1 MLFPAAMQG
10 SLMLQHCSFQFSIG
24 RLPLCLLSPVCPL
37 VLLLGCSSRSPAFPL
52 DSFVNSSRF
61 SPPPLNGRP
70 SRLPLWMPPV
80 FLVYLQCVCVTESPA
95 HCGRRDAVAL
105 QRDERSVMRSD
116 RQHSCSPGSL
126 TSGTAANSMHI
137 K

>member
-1 MLFPAAMQG
+1 MLFPAAMAA
-10 SLMLQHCSFQFSIG
+10 LCCSTVAFSFPSAACPSVFFPQFVLSSCLWAALHV
-24 RLPLCLLSPVCPL
+24 LPP
-37 VLLLGCSSRSPAFPL
+37 FPF

-70 SRLPLWMPPV
+70 LRLPLWMPPA

-105 QRDERSVMRSD
+105 QRDERSVMQSD